1 MKLVARLTSMA
12 IIIALSG
19 GNVIAA
25 TWIADVAHG
34 LVCGMS
40 QFRHPQLERTVKI
53 VGVPGFVAPYDSK
66 TGWE

>member
-53 VGVPGFVAPYDSK
+53 EALGFVAPYDSK